1 MKFKS
6 RLPTWNLKDKKV
18 LLRAD
23 LNVPLKQK
31 KIIDDAKIQAL
42 KPTIDYI
49 LGHGGTIV
57 LMTHIGR
64 PTTFDPNLSTQN
76 LVPWFQNHGYS
87 IIFAATPDQAKE
99 KKHSLS
105 GNTIMLLE
113 NLRFFPGET
122 TKDRT
127 FAKTLAPLGDYY
139 VNDAFGMLHRDHT
152 SITLLAEEFVP
163 EHRTFGFVIEKE
175 LNTLDRIFSRPNR
188 PFVLVIGGKKTTTK
202 IPLLITLLDKVNTI
216 LLCPAIVF
224 TFLKALGKPVGK
236 SLVDENAIDLCITV
250 IEQAKEKKIEIIF
263 PLDYQIAD
271 SLTADTF
278 SLTQD
283 SFIPD
288 NAIGISIGPKTI
300 DLFTQTIL
308 SAGTIFFNG
317 TVGFLNKSETLEG
330 MHAIFKAMGSSAGT
344 SIIAGGDSVAAAHKF
359 RIAEKIDYISLGG
372 GATLSYL
379 SGEKLPGLVVLN
391 YE

>member
-202 IPLLITLLDKVNTI
+202 IPLLIMLLDKVNTI